1 MGAPSKGAKDM
12 LKTLIR
18 RGDQVAIVDGVL
30 QIIPA
35 SGASVPDD
43 WLKENNQR
51 LVAEIAQAVRANAYS
66 YDSYS
71 TGRYKNNGLLHSGV
85 TLQFVDIVTGENPH
99 AIFNAELK
107 KSRTTKAGKKG
118 DPLPKGRFNIT
129 TNHAFYKFWDRTK
142 IQHARRLSE
151 YHEHMG
157 KLRNVVFTMELNEK
171 GKAENDSLMPLS
183 VSCEAIAT
191 ALNITDFV
199 RQEVGKSSAIARQ
212 EVGNRVRQASSA
224 TPCDS
229 RLTDDSSY
237 VANLVRLKVISKH
250 GNTDALHASNILNT
264 PNTKN
269 TSNELAPQDQSLEEW
284 LSDYG

>member
-1 MGAPSKGAKDM
+1 MDAASKEARDM
-12 LKTLIR
+12 LKTLIG

-35 SGASVPDD
+35 SGASVPDG

-85 TLQFVDIVTGENPH
+85 TLQFVDIITGENPH
-99 AIFNAELK
+99 AIFNVGLK
-107 KSRTTKAGKKG
+107 KSRTTKTGKKG

-129 TNHAFYKFWDRTK
+129 KNYAFFKFWERTK
-142 IQHARRLSE
+142 IPHARRLSE

-157 KLRNVVFTMELNEK
+157 KLCNVVFTMELNEK
-171 GKAENDSLMPLS
+171 GKAVNDSLMPLS

-191 ALNITDFV
+191 ALNITGFV
-199 RQEVGKSSAIARQ
+199 RQEVGKKSAIVRQ
-212 EVGNRVRQASSA
+212 EVGNRVRQGSNAK
-224 TPCDS
+224 PDS
-229 RLTDDSSY
+229 TRLTDDSSY
-237 VANLVRLKVISKH
+237 VADSVRLKLISKH
-250 GNTDALHASNILNT
+250 GNRDACTSLTDTYNQT
-264 PNTKN
+264 VR
-269 TSNELAPQDQSLEEW
+269 PQDQPIDDWLAELE
-284 LSDYG
+284 G

>member
-107 KSRTTKAGKKG
+107 K
-118 DPLPKGRFNIT
+118 
-129 TNHAFYKFWDRTK
+129 
-142 IQHARRLSE
+142 
-151 YHEHMG
+151 
-157 KLRNVVFTMELNEK
+157 
-171 GKAENDSLMPLS
+171 AEQP
-183 VSCEAIAT
+183 
-191 ALNITDFV
+191 
-199 RQEVGKSSAIARQ
+199 RQVK
-212 EVGNRVRQASSA
+212 
-224 TPCDS
+224 
-229 RLTDDSSY
+229 
-237 VANLVRLKVISKH
+237 KVIRYQRADLTLQQTMLFISSGIEQKY
-250 GNTDALHASNILNT
+250 NTQ
-264 PNTKN
+264 
-269 TSNELAPQDQSLEEW
+269 E
-284 LSDYG
+284 G